1 MKIRRQV
8 ERQSNSLQ
16 QLPPD
21 TKQELGEI
29 RRLFRKAA
37 DQGDANAQYNLGLM
51 IKQGMFGTVD
61 VVAIRALYEQAAAQG
76 HALATVNLAN
86 MMQGG
91 SAQDLIRARELYEQ
105 AAKADIPEAYLNLG
119 SFYLAG
125 DGGLAQ
131 SYTQARKCFE
141 AAAALGLSEAM
152 FRLGDIWHRG
162 YGVPKNLNKAREW
175 HRQAAEQGHMMS
187 AFAYDALTKF
197 SDADLDKIEEMER
210 RRKQEESAQA
220 QGNKSSGLTP
230 GTKFEVIGLVN
241 RPELNGQ
248 RGTVRGY
255 VSATGRWEVELDGK
269 DGCVALKT
277 ANMKLG

>member
-105 AAKADIPEAYLNLG
+105 AAQADRFPPRLLSGILLTAASGYL
-119 SFYLAG
+119 
-125 DGGLAQ
+125 
-131 SYTQARKCFE
+131 
-141 AAAALGLSEAM
+141 
-152 FRLGDIWHRG
+152 
-162 YGVPKNLNKAREW
+162 
-175 HRQAAEQGHMMS
+175 
-187 AFAYDALTKF
+187 
-197 SDADLDKIEEMER
+197 DLRSI
-210 RRKQEESAQA
+210 
-220 QGNKSSGLTP
+220 
-230 GTKFEVIGLVN
+230 
-241 RPELNGQ
+241 
-248 RGTVRGY
+248 
-255 VSATGRWEVELDGK
+255 
-269 DGCVALKT
+269 
-277 ANMKLG
+277 